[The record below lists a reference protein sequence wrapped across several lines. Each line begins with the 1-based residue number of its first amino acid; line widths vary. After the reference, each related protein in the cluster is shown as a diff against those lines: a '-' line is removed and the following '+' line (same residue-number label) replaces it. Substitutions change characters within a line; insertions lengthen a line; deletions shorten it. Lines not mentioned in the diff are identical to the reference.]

1 MTAVTAFAVSD
12 DGMVTALVLAY
23 PFDNSAD
30 NPPVTA
36 MTAFSHTFL
45 EERKNKIYSV
55 IDRDRSVLRHRAWSR
70 CHTRTRPGGSCEK
83 CRHCRHH
90 PQKLL

>member
-1 MTAVTAFAVSD
+1 VTAMTAFATIG
-12 DGMVTALVLAY
+12 DGMVTALLFAY

-45 EERKNKIYSV
+45 EERKK
-55 IDRDRSVLRHRAWSR
+55 
-70 CHTRTRPGGSCEK
+70 
-83 CRHCRHH
+83 
-90 PQKLL
+90 